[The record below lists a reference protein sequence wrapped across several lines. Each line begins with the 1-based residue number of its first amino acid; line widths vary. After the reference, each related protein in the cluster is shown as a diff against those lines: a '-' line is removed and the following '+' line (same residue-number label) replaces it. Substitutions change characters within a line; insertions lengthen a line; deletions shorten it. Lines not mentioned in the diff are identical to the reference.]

1 MLKGLRELRKKVY
14 RASVARTRK
23 SIKKEKR
30 FIWMFLIRLAVFMTA
45 FGIIAFNLFKRDYNE
60 LYDVIAPQYD
70 KYLDKT
76 VTQMVSRDQYFEG
89 GESYLDL
96 SHSTP
101 DDCWRMS
108 FGAIRLTMSTICQGT
123 PSHYQVFDR
132 KTGDILFASEST
144 KYILRVNYGL
154 YATSSVSLFYE
165 LNEKQNDL
173 VAEIRKGVDVRLSG
187 GPYFVSGYFKGT
199 EVVLEKYYL
208 YPNGEVFT
216 ADLSGIDVSDYE
228 HIEVSPE
235 SSGSAWSKTQPEGN
249 YFGKD
254 GNYEISV
261 YSFWDISSESDEES
275 KNILLSKIDSADD
288 YVEGV
293 HERTFESLF
302 SRRVTMAEFGTYEND
317 YSYVAG
323 WSYVIYQ
330 DKMTVIMGILQAAVL
345 WLAASFLAAW
355 ILASIDYRRHRIRHE
370 IYTYRTTLTDTLAHD
385 LKTPLMDIS
394 GYAENLEMGVNPEK
408 QGHYIHEIRGQVDYM
423 NGLISGILE
432 LSKAENE
439 DSFKKEIDIKE
450 MTAGLIKEYESPA
463 SQKDLKITL
472 LGEGKVS
479 CAESSLESIIR
490 NLIDNAI
497 KFAPE
502 KDEVIVNISG
512 SSFSVENTLDPAS
525 SLSKEE
531 IVKPFVKGDA
541 ARSGRTGYGLGLSI
555 VKNICETAG
564 YKFVIETDEGKFVAK
579 IDF

>member
-1 MLKGLRELRKKVY
+1 
-14 RASVARTRK
+14 
-23 SIKKEKR
+23 
-30 FIWMFLIRLAVFMTA
+30 
-45 FGIIAFNLFKRDYNE
+45 
-60 LYDVIAPQYD
+60 
-70 KYLDKT
+70 
-76 VTQMVSRDQYFEG
+76 
-89 GESYLDL
+89 
-96 SHSTP
+96 
-101 DDCWRMS
+101 
-108 FGAIRLTMSTICQGT
+108 
-123 PSHYQVFDR
+123 
-132 KTGDILFASEST
+132 
-144 KYILRVNYGL
+144 
-154 YATSSVSLFYE
+154 
-165 LNEKQNDL
+165 
-173 VAEIRKGVDVRLSG
+173 
-187 GPYFVSGYFKGT
+187 
-199 EVVLEKYYL
+199 
-208 YPNGEVFT
+208 
-216 ADLSGIDVSDYE
+216 
-228 HIEVSPE
+228 
-235 SSGSAWSKTQPEGN
+235 
-249 YFGKD
+249 
-254 GNYEISV
+254 
-261 YSFWDISSESDEES
+261 
-275 KNILLSKIDSADD
+275 
-288 YVEGV
+288 
-293 HERTFESLF
+293 
-302 SRRVTMAEFGTYEND
+302 
-317 YSYVAG
+317 
-323 WSYVIYQ
+323 
-330 DKMTVIMGILQAAVL
+330 MTVIMGILQAVVL

-450 MTAGLIKEYESPA
+450 MTAGLIKEYEAPA
-463 SQKDLKITL
+463 AQKDLKITL

-564 YKFVIETDEGKFVAK
+564 FKFVIETDEGKFVAK